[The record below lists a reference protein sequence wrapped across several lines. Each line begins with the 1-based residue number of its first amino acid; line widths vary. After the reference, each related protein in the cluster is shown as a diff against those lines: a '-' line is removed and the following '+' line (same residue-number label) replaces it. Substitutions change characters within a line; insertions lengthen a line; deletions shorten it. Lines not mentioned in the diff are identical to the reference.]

1 MHFDILTIF
10 PEMFVSPLEHSILK
24 RALAAGQIT
33 AKVWDIRDYAE
44 GVHQKVDDTP
54 YGGGAGMVFKPEPL
68 VKALAKL
75 EELKEYDQLAL
86 VCGRYEGV
94 DQRAVELVIDE
105 EICVGDYVVT
115 GGELPA
121 LLVMDGVTR
130 LLPGVLGNENSL
142 EKESFAQGLLEHPH
156 YTKPP
161 VFRGLEVPCVLRSGH
176 HRDIEDWQRR
186 QSLKITLDRRPDLLE
201 KADLTPED
209 QRYLKELQKEKKSV
223 G

>member
-68 VKALAKL
+68 VKALEAVPTTGKRRNILLTPRGSLLTQAKL

-86 VCGRYEGV
+86 VCGRYEG
-94 DQRAVELVIDE
+94 
-105 EICVGDYVVT
+105 
-115 GGELPA
+115 
-121 LLVMDGVTR
+121 
-130 LLPGVLGNENSL
+130 
-142 EKESFAQGLLEHPH
+142 
-156 YTKPP
+156 
-161 VFRGLEVPCVLRSGH
+161 
-176 HRDIEDWQRR
+176 
-186 QSLKITLDRRPDLLE
+186 
-201 KADLTPED
+201 
-209 QRYLKELQKEKKSV
+209 
-223 G
+223 

>member
-1 MHFDILTIF
+1 
-10 PEMFVSPLEHSILK
+10 
-24 RALAAGQIT
+24 
-33 AKVWDIRDYAE
+33 
-44 GVHQKVDDTP
+44 
-54 YGGGAGMVFKPEPL
+54 
-68 VKALAKL
+68 
-75 EELKEYDQLAL
+75 
-86 VCGRYEGV
+86 
-94 DQRAVELVIDE
+94 
-105 EICVGDYVVT
+105 
-115 GGELPA
+115 
-121 LLVMDGVTR
+121 MDGVTR